1 MKIVHLAP
9 DEKFVP
15 LVQMLFEEAFPGRN
29 TYLVPRPKSGSL
41 KYVADLTNVQLK
53 RSIYF
58 KLARWTSVQVR
69 CADLVIVHGMT
80 SPFAKALRAARPDCV
95 VVWVGWGFDYYRLLE
110 HRLGGLLLDKTARL
124 EPEVTRRNVGRPGPR
139 KPLPIVSV
147 AARIDAFS
155 VNPSEVEL
163 LRAVLPDLRATY
175 HALPS
180 FTVEDVFDRGPAAMS
195 GPDILVGNS
204 ASLSNNHL
212 EAFDMLRP
220 LVGGDR
226 RLVVPLSYGN
236 ARYAERVA
244 QAGNERFAERFVALR
259 TWMPIEA
266 YNEQM
271 RSCGFVV
278 MNHRRQKAVGTIGA
292 ALYKGAKVFLRPENP
307 LSGFYAGLG
316 AVIHSTEALEDGDP
330 QALVPLP
337 DADRQRNREVVC
349 ARWGRPSVVAAIR
362 RLASYRR

>member
-15 LVQMLFEEAFPGRN
+15 LVQVLFEEAFPGRN
-29 TYLVPRPKSGSL
+29 TYLVPRPRSGSL
-41 KYVADLTNVQLK
+41 KYVADLTNVRLR

-58 KLARWTSVQVR
+58 KLARLLARQVR
-69 CADLVIVHGMT
+69 AADLLVVHGMT
-80 SPFAKALRAARPDCV
+80 PLFAKALRAVRPECV

-110 HRLGGLLLDKTARL
+110 DQLGGLLLDKTARL
-124 EPEVTRRNVGRPGPR
+124 EPEVTRSRDRPKPR

-155 VNPSEVEL
+155 VNPSEVDL
-163 LRAVLPDLRATY
+163 LRAVLPALRATY

-180 FTVEDVFDRGPAAMS
+180 FTVEDIFDRGAALMA

-212 EAFDMLRP
+212 EAFDMLLP
-220 LVGGDR
+220 LVGSDR

-236 ARYAERVA
+236 TRYAERVA
-244 QAGNERFAERFVALR
+244 QAGSERFAERFVPLR

-307 LSGFYAGLG
+307 LFGFYAGLG
-316 AVIHSTEALEDGDP
+316 AVIHSTEALEQGDP

-337 DADRQRNREVVC
+337 EADRRRNREVIY
-349 ARWGRPSVVAAIR
+349 ARWGRPSVLAAIR